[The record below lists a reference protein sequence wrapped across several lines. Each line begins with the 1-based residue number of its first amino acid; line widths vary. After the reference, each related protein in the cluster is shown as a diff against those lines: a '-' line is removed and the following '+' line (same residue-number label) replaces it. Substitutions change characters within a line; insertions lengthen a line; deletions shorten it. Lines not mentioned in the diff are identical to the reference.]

1 VLVTDANGCEKLI
14 NFEVEALLRT
24 THSITGH
31 PFRIVPNPV
40 LGESFQIQI
49 EGNPG
54 LIDVEMYD
62 LTGKLIFSFQNHDT
76 DLPFECKGMKPGIY
90 LVKIHL
96 NGRIHALRMA
106 KL

>member
-1 VLVTDANGCEKLI
+1 MAPFPCPSLSTGASAI
-14 NFEVEALLRT
+14 P
-24 THSITGH
+24 GH
-31 PFRIVPNPV
+31 PCRIAPNPV

-62 LTGKLIFSFQNHDT
+62 LTGKLIFTFQNHDT
-76 DLPFECKGMKPGIY
+76 GHPFECKGVKPGIY